1 MLLFHVINHD
11 MYFMFQHYSSTN
23 SMQSGV
29 SNSAPSTS
37 TPLSNR
43 RPLTERIQNNL
54 SPISYPRPGNCAYS
68 TPHYLNSTYH
78 DSGFVSSTEN
88 HSSTSLQFPPSDFIS
103 PIQLQDRP
111 LPTLPHAG
119 TYTLNP
125 SQPQKQPSGTLPSCQ
140 LQERSSPPSQP
151 QEQPSRILSR
161 NQSRQQHANT
171 YAVPPSQL
179 LEQPSSTL
187 PTGQSQEQ
195 PSDCLYATGSGQP
208 LAKNKMRKKRRR
220 IAKLSE
226 VASRILSSWYERHL
240 EHPYPDHVAL
250 QVLSE
255 TGGVTVE
262 QVQKWFSNRRMRD
275 KNTKSLTEIAARRK
289 RIITDDDASKA
300 AKRLCV

>member
-1 MLLFHVINHD
+1 M
-11 MYFMFQHYSSTN
+11 STYGL
-23 SMQSGV
+23 QPGV
-29 SNSAPSTS
+29 FSAPSTS

-43 RPLTERIQNNL
+43 QPLTERMQNNL
-54 SPISYPRPGNCAYS
+54 SPISFIRPVNSAYS
-68 TPHYLNSTYH
+68 TPNCHNAANH
-78 DSGFVSSTEN
+78 DSGFVSGTEN
-88 HSSTSLQFPPSDFIS
+88 HSFTSLHFPPFDFLS

-111 LPTLPHAG
+111 
-119 TYTLNP
+119 
-125 SQPQKQPSGTLPSCQ
+125 SGTLPLNQ
-140 LQERSSPPSQP
+140 QQP
-151 QEQPSRILSR
+151 AGTRVLPQ
-161 NQSRQQHANT
+161 
-171 YAVPPSQL
+171 SQL
-179 LEQPSSTL
+179 LEQPSGTL
-187 PTGQSQEQ
+187 PTDQSREQ
-195 PSDCLYATGSGQP
+195 PSDCLHATESEQP
-208 LAKNKMRKKRRR
+208 SAKNKMRRKRRR